1 MTLIACP
8 ACHALN
14 PADYR
19 FCENCGGILAES
31 VTPRNVAPESSAE
44 VPPALETPQDDEHST
59 DQAVMVAPQ
68 TAPNTNGASP
78 GASNAE
84 ESTVLDFKPSNAPN
98 FTQTVELD
106 HLLLSHLEC
115 AAASSVG
122 RTRGHNEDHFWF
134 GLQQLRQCGYEDP
147 ETVTYRGAF
156 ILCDGMGG
164 HDGGEIAS
172 ALATKT
178 LKQQLSYFWASG
190 LPDHETFQEY
200 IHHANQV
207 IWEQN
212 QQQNRHRMGR
222 MGTTLVMLLVDGKDV
237 AVGHVGDSRLYC
249 VTTDLDTNSNANP
262 DTNPDTNPD
271 ADSSDGNLDV
281 GFLESEM
288 ITAPDHP
295 LADLPPASDTVEEIP
310 EANSQEGAEV
320 VEASGSSVPELT
332 LDSIAPE
339 VQGADFAMQE
349 AAMAFSDLSSAPDG
363 AIDYQDLLSEATD
376 YAPQAL
382 LEQLTE
388 DHEVANQLIA
398 RGLDPAVA
406 YGRPDA
412 HQLTQALGPNIKIE
426 PTISYF
432 TLSQNTL
439 FLLCSDGL
447 CDNDV
452 VEQYWQEYLLPLCHR
467 SADLNQ
473 GVRNLIDFADR
484 VNGHDNITA
493 LLVKCSLTEQ
503 SLNFNE

>member
-1 MTLIACP
+1 
-8 ACHALN
+8 
-14 PADYR
+14 
-19 FCENCGGILAES
+19 
-31 VTPRNVAPESSAE
+31 
-44 VPPALETPQDDEHST
+44 
-59 DQAVMVAPQ
+59 
-68 TAPNTNGASP
+68 
-78 GASNAE
+78 
-84 ESTVLDFKPSNAPN
+84 
-98 FTQTVELD
+98 
-106 HLLLSHLEC
+106 
-115 AAASSVG
+115 
-122 RTRGHNEDHFWF
+122 
-134 GLQQLRQCGYEDP
+134 
-147 ETVTYRGAF
+147 
-156 ILCDGMGG
+156 
-164 HDGGEIAS
+164 
-172 ALATKT
+172 
-178 LKQQLSYFWASG
+178 
-190 LPDHETFQEY
+190 
-200 IHHANQV
+200 
-207 IWEQN
+207 
-212 QQQNRHRMGR
+212 
-222 MGTTLVMLLVDGKDV
+222 
-237 AVGHVGDSRLYC
+237 
-249 VTTDLDTNSNANP
+249 
-262 DTNPDTNPD
+262 
-271 ADSSDGNLDV
+271 
-281 GFLESEM
+281 
-288 ITAPDHP
+288 
-295 LADLPPASDTVEEIP
+295 
-310 EANSQEGAEV
+310 
-320 VEASGSSVPELT
+320 
-332 LDSIAPE
+332 